1 MANYCYKVMFGA
13 LVLGL
18 IAFLIVNVRQHVLAQ
33 GQLKLVRTLSGP
45 VRGERR
51 LGDVLDQARP
61 YYAFR
66 GIPYA
71 ERPIGPLRFKPALPV
86 RPWKAVRSCYE
97 HAPVC
102 LQPNAKHET
111 IGAEDCLYLNVY
123 TPDVDPPA
131 GQLRA
136 VLVWLPGD
144 ADWHTGSGNVDT
156 LGPEFL
162 MEQDVLL
169 VTLNARLGV
178 LGYLNL
184 DTGEV
189 PGNQGLADQQLA
201 LEWIYEN
208 VRLFGGD
215 RDRIALGGSGT
226 GAVAVQLH
234 TYADRSAALFRRSL
248 QMGTAFGQW
257 SAFERPPAPALRAE
271 LLALVRR
278 PQTRRVNNADLVN
291 ELQAAKARALVE
303 AFGQRSHAWLG
314 PSAETAV
321 VEFPFFGAAVP
332 AGAPLDWRLEAATAN
347 WTTAKDVLT
356 GYTSAEAI
364 AIVSAAAYE
373 QFRQANGT
381 GALPWRVPFRRQAAA
396 AAAAPNAVWS
406 RIADRY
412 RVDVNVTRTDY
423 VRLLGDLYQKYL
435 VDRRVRYV
443 VARSTG
449 RVYRYRFDVDT
460 QLNLE
465 KRWSGGA
472 AHREFTGSL
481 VGAAHGDDLCYVFRC
496 EAVKDMYANV
506 TQATPAYRQI
516 VAMSRAYA
524 QFVKTG
530 DPGVPDWRPFVGRP
544 NDGPTGEATAE
555 PFMDITESGWVAGG
569 GEFAEERAFWN
580 ELIDA

>member
-1 MANYCYKVMFGA
+1 MANYCYKVMFGT

-33 GQLKLVRTLSGP
+33 GQLKLVRTLTGP

-86 RPWKAVRSCYE
+86 RPWKAVRSCYD

-102 LQPNAKHET
+102 MQLNAKQEA
-111 IGAEDCLYLNVY
+111 IGDEDCLYLNVY
-123 TPDVDPPA
+123 TPDVDPPSD
-131 GQLRA
+131 QLRA
-136 VLVWLPGD
+136 VLVWLPGV

-184 DTGEV
+184 DTGDV
-189 PGNQGLADQQLA
+189 PGNQGLGDQQLA

-215 RDRIALGGSGT
+215 RERITLGGSGT

-234 TYADRSAALFRRSL
+234 MYAERSAALFRRSV
-248 QMGTAFGQW
+248 QMSTAFGQW
-257 SAFERPPAPALRAE
+257 STFERPPAGILRAE

-278 PQTRRVNNADLVN
+278 PNTRRVNNADLVN
-291 ELQAAKARALVE
+291 ELQACKAKALVE

-314 PSAETAV
+314 PSTETAT
-321 VEFPFFGAAVP
+321 VEYPFLGTTAA
-332 AGAPLDWRLEAATAN
+332 AALDWRLETATAN

-364 AIVSAAAYE
+364 AIASAAAFE
-373 QFRQANGT
+373 QFRAANGT
-381 GALPWRVPFRRQAAA
+381 AALPWRVPFRRQATATA
-396 AAAAPNAVWS
+396 LWSQIAGRYFAGVNA
-406 RIADRY
+406 
-412 RVDVNVTRTDY
+412 TRTEY

-435 VDRRVRYV
+435 VDRRVLFV
-443 VARSTG
+443 AARSSG
-449 RVYRYRFDVDT
+449 HVYRYRFDLDT

-472 AHREFTGSL
+472 AQREFSGSL
-481 VGAAHGDDLCYVFRC
+481 AGAAHGDDLCYVFRC
-496 EAVKDMYANV
+496 EAVKGMYSNV
-506 TQATPAYRQI
+506 TQTTPAYRQI

-530 DPGVPDWRPFVGRP
+530 DPGVPDWRPIVDRQ
-544 NDGPTGEATAE
+544 NSTANVTVSE
-555 PFMDITESGWVAGG
+555 RFMDITSNGWVAGG
-569 GEFAEERAFWN
+569 DEFAAERAFWN
-580 ELIDA
+580 ELIEG